1 MRRALEEVPDVEV
14 IGECSNG
21 EEVIEMLSKIRPDLI
36 FLDIEMPRLNG
47 MELAQ
52 RLMEKTDPSIVFVT
66 AHEKYA
72 LDAFKVQAVDYVLK
86 PINELKIREVMERV
100 ADRVRQRRR
109 QEIDSR
115 LDSIIQL
122 IERQKKDLQPAGSL
136 DRITIKNNGRIYFVE
151 TSSIDWIQAEGN
163 YVTLH
168 AGALKHLLRIKMNQL
183 EERLNPKLFFRI
195 HRSTIVNI
203 QSIKELRSYFNG
215 TYMILLSDNTKIFS
229 SRGYRENVEQI
240 LNQIV

>member
-1 MRRALEEVPDVEV
+1 LEEVSDVEI

-21 EEVIEMLSKIRPDLI
+21 EEAIEMLSKIRPDLI
-36 FLDIEMPRLNG
+36 FLDIEMPRING
-47 MELAQ
+47 MEFAQ
-52 RLMEKTDPSIVFVT
+52 RLMEKANPYIVFVT

-136 DRITIKNNGRIYFVE
+136 DRITRNFVYRLD
-151 TSSIDWIQAEGN
+151 SGGGKLCN
-163 YVTLH
+163 VTC
-168 AGALKHLLRIKMNQL
+168 R
-183 EERLNPKLFFRI
+183 
-195 HRSTIVNI
+195 
-203 QSIKELRSYFNG
+203 SIKTFAAYQDESVRRTLKSKTFFPYPSLYNCEYPIDQRITVVLQWYVYDSTQRQY
-215 TYMILLSDNTKIFS
+215 
-229 SRGYRENVEQI
+229 
-240 LNQIV
+240 